1 MSVAPTFSRLLPP
14 RLRRATHERT
24 TSASMDAGMPA
35 PSSVQ
40 VEAGHVRIGDG
51 YAATLAVTG
60 YPAEVGP
67 AWLDALLTYPAR
79 IDVAVH
85 IDPVPPVLAAPML
98 KRQRARLEST
108 RRLDAEHGKLGDP
121 LVEATAAD
129 AADLA
134 ERVARGA
141 AKLFRV
147 GIYLTVHARTIADLE
162 QAIAGVRAA
171 AASVLLEVAPATW
184 RHHHGYSTT
193 LPLGV
198 DRLGMTR
205 ILDTA
210 ALAAAFPFASTDL
223 PAPAPGEQPSTSPVL
238 YGVNTT
244 STGVLMWDRWAQ
256 DNHNMV
262 VLARSGAGKSFFVKL
277 DVLRNL
283 YQGVAVAVI
292 DPEDEY
298 AALAAHIGG
307 TLIQLGKPGVRINP
321 LALPAGDRRPDALQR
336 RALMLHTTISVML
349 GSPPPPAQQAALD
362 RAIPATYH
370 HAGISHD
377 PATWQQPAPALSDLA
392 TTLQAQDDPAGREL
406 ATRLHPW
413 VDGSFA
419 HLFNGPTQL
428 VPDDETPRPTGQT
441 PLGHP
446 GSGAPLT
453 VWSLRH
459 LPDEVRTVATFLAL
473 DSIWRDID
481 TPDPLTDGDPSTGAR
496 QRRLVVVD
504 EAWLLLRDGEGAN
517 FLFRMAK
524 AARKR
529 AAGLT
534 VITQDAAD
542 VLASD
547 LGLAVVSNAATQIL
561 MRQAPQAIDAV
572 QHAFALT
579 AGEARMLL
587 NAPQG
592 EALLVAGT
600 SRVAFH
606 AVGSPDEAAVAR
618 SGIGDTP

>member
-1 MSVAPTFSRLLPP
+1 MSSTPAYSRLLPS
-14 RLRRATHERT
+14 RLRRASTDQT
-24 TSASMDAGMPA
+24 PSASTDTGMPA
-35 PSSVQ
+35 PASVH
-40 VEAGHVRIGDG
+40 VDPSHVRMGDG

-85 IDPVPPVLAAPML
+85 IEPVAPELAAPML

-108 RRLDAEHGKLGDP
+108 RRLDAERGKLGDP
-121 LVEATAAD
+121 VVEATAAD

-134 ERVARGA
+134 ERIARGA

-193 LPLGV
+193 LPLGA

-210 ALAAAFPFASTDL
+210 ALAAAFPFASTGL
-223 PAPAPGEQPSTSPVL
+223 PAPTPGEQPSTSEVL
-238 YGVNTT
+238 YGVYTT

-298 AALAAHIGG
+298 ADLTRHMGG
-307 TLIQLGKPGVRINP
+307 TLIQFGRPGVRINP

-336 RALMLHTTISVML
+336 RALVMHTTISVML
-349 GSPPPPAQQAALD
+349 GAIPPPEQQAALD
-362 RAIPATYH
+362 RAIPATYLR
-370 HAGISHD
+370 AGITHD
-377 PATWQQPAPALSDLA
+377 PATWQQPAPTLGDLA
-392 TTLQAQDDPAGREL
+392 ATLQAQDDPAGREL

-419 HLFNGPTQL
+419 NLFNGPTQL
-428 VPDDETPRPTGQT
+428 VPDEQTPRSSTQPSTGQ
-441 PLGHP
+441 PR
-446 GSGAPLT
+446 SGAPLT

-459 LPDEVRTVATFLAL
+459 IPDEVRTVATFLAL
-473 DSIWRDID
+473 DAIWREID
-481 TPDPLTDGDPSTGAR
+481 MPDTHNSDDPSVSAR

-504 EAWLLLRDGEGAN
+504 EAWLLLRDGEGAK

-534 VITQDAAD
+534 VVTQDAAD

-547 LGLAVVSNAATQIL
+547 LGMAVVSNAATQIL
-561 MRQAPQAIDAV
+561 MRQATQAIDAV
-572 QHAFALT
+572 RHAFALT

-592 EALLVAGT
+592 DALLVAGT

-618 SGIGDTP
+618 SGIGDTL